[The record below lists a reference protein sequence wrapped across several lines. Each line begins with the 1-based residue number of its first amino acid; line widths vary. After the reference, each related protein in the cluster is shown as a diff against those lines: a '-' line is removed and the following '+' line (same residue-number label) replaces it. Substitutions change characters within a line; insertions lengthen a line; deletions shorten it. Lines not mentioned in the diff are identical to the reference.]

1 LEDQRVEE
9 ASKLSKMSRKKKT
22 KRELKMRIEM
32 MSRGAET
39 MTMRNKREERTV
51 TGIKSRSYRSSRG
64 SS

>member
-1 LEDQRVEE
+1 
-9 ASKLSKMSRKKKT
+9 MSRKKKT

-51 TGIKSRSYRSSRG
+51 TGIKSRSYRSSRR